1 MKRFTIHDQTGV
13 TLPLNV
19 CTISEVGITGE
30 AIELLAKF
38 ETMVETMLHQQQQ
51 ISQQLELL
59 RQAKKEKTVTFREL
73 ATTKMINHQ
82 LLIQLCNYH
91 LINQEDL

>member
-1 MKRFTIHDQTGV
+1 MKRFTLHDQTGI
-13 TLPLNV
+13 TLPLNA
-19 CTISEVGITGE
+19 CTISDAGISGE
-30 AIELLAKF
+30 AIELLGKF
-38 ETMVETMLHQQQQ
+38 ETMVETLLRQQQQ
-51 ISQQLELL
+51 ISQQLEQL

>member
-1 MKRFTIHDQTGV
+1 MKRFTTHDQTGMI
-13 TLPLNV
+13 LPLSA
-19 CTISEVGITGE
+19 CTISEVGIKGE
-30 AIELLAKF
+30 AIELLGKL
-38 ETMVETMLHQQQQ
+38 ETMVETMLRQQQQ

-91 LINQEDL
+91 LIKQEDL